1 MNTPVSF
8 PIAKL
13 LKEKGFDES
22 TESNWWILAKD
33 HSENYNKKLPVD
45 ESKIFFTKNSYEL
58 ELKTQIDENTEHNFY
73 HVLKA
78 PTIAEVVMWLYEKHG
93 IWISI
98 DWMTR
103 TNPYDSGFY
112 CHLRGTNKSL
122 NQDNFIVIN
131 DTLDPGYEIFN
142 SPTEAYE
149 AAILYTL
156 NNLI

>member
-78 PTIAEVVMWLYEKHG
+78 PTIAEVVTWLYENHG
-93 IWISI
+93 IWIEVTTDVNGKFCWLVKPFRAS
-98 DWMTR
+98 
-103 TNPYDSGFY
+103 N
-112 CHLRGTNKSL
+112 N
-122 NQDNFIVIN
+122 N
-131 DTLDPGYEIFN
+131 FN

-149 AAILYTL
+149 AAIKYTL